1 MTANF
6 WDKQA
11 ERYDNAVQKHEAD
24 FQRTIA
30 GARSLLSAA
39 DVVLDLGCA
48 SGEYGLAVA
57 PFVRSVHGIDLSS
70 NMIAL
75 AAKKASRR
83 AIANLTF
90 APVDIFDRSLD
101 AHHFTA
107 VLAFNVLHLVGDIR
121 SVLRR
126 IGDLLPAGGLLISET
141 PCLGEKGFLFRSVIG
156 LARRLNLVPAILRLA
171 IPELEAAIAGAG
183 CDIIKSEAWGRGIAV
198 RWIVARK
205 RRLRS
210 EWGDRGRE

>member
-1 MTANF
+1 MRVNF

-11 ERYDNAVQKHEAD
+11 KRYDDAVQKHEAD
-24 FQRTIA
+24 YHKTIA
-30 GARSLLSAA
+30 GARSLLSSA
-39 DVVLDLGCA
+39 DVVLDFGCA
-48 SGEYGLAVA
+48 SGEYGLDIA
-57 PFVRSVHGIDLSS
+57 PFVRSVHGIDTSA

-90 APVDIFDRSLD
+90 DPGDIFDRSLD
-101 AHHFTA
+101 AHHFTV

-126 IGDLLPAGGLLISET
+126 ISDLLPAGGLLISET

-156 LARRLNLVPAILRLA
+156 LARRLNLVPPILSLA
-171 IPELEAAIAGAG
+171 IPELEAKIEGAG

-205 RRLRS
+205 R
-210 EWGDRGRE
+210 